1 LEELRVL
8 DGVEVDRALIAE
20 FKLRKTMVISVL
32 EKATLLEEISWRQ
45 ESRALWLREGDKCT
59 NLFIY
64 FFHLVANSNRRNN
77 SIETL
82 SANSS
87 VSSDQHAIRD
97 HIVQFY
103 YGLFSEQFS
112 WRPKLDG
119 LAFDDISVE
128 EFSWLKSL
136 LEESEFLG
144 VVKSMNKEKAL
155 GPDGLTLAFF
165 SRLLGCD
172 RGRYYGGVS

>member
-1 LEELRVL
+1 LEELCVL
-8 DGVEVDRALIAE
+8 DGVEVERALVAE
-20 FKLRKTMVISVL
+20 VKLRKTMVISVL

-45 ESRALWLREGDKCT
+45 ESRALWLREGDKCK
-59 NLFIY
+59 I
-64 FFHLVANSNRRNN
+64 FFFFFFFNLVANSNRRNN

-87 VSSDQHAIRD
+87 VSSDQHGIRD

-119 LAFDDISVE
+119 LAFDEISMDEV
-128 EFSWLKSL
+128 SWLKSL
-136 LEESEFLG
+136 FEESEVLG
-144 VVKSMNKEKAL
+144 VVKSMNKEKVL
-155 GPDGLTLAFF
+155 GPDGFTLAFF

-172 RGRYYGGVS
+172 